1 MARRGKPALDPHATI
16 VRKKPSL
23 DFSVT
28 GLVYIS
34 MMLFM
39 GLAAINSQ
47 ANLLFGVF
55 GLMIGILLVSGVV
68 SKRVLK
74 GLTLTRSLPEHGT
87 VGQPI
92 TVNYEF
98 TNNKRFWP
106 SLSVTVAEIDGA
118 EAFVKQPHGY
128 LLHAAPKQTVN
139 VPVELMPKRR
149 GLHTL
154 DRHQISTSFP
164 FGFIKRAI
172 DRRQEDHL
180 LIFPATGHV
189 DPKIMSLM
197 RSAESSGPT
206 MRPRRG
212 GMDEF
217 YGLKEFRSGENPRY
231 IYWRRSARTGT
242 LVSKEMTHVSPPRL
256 MLLVDTYFDVPIHLP
271 EPPMSRGG
279 RHAPAT
285 PVASNA
291 GDVARARA
299 TVEKVIAMAG
309 SMVNFA
315 IEQGLPVGLA
325 AWSDGLVA
333 ITANRG
339 KRHRRDLLTLL
350 AQLPENATFDT
361 RQLLDGSY
369 ELQESNTTAVLI
381 SPRDIQLGLGESAR
395 GGIVVVAATG
405 PQAERYFTF
414 PPNVDFAHSMPMSE
428 RGKGQAARG
437 KGETKP
443 LEPQASSSSSP
454 RPTPLTPHP

>member
-1 MARRGKPALDPHATI
+1 MAGRRKSPTDPHATV

-55 GLMIGILLVSGVV
+55 GLMIGILLVSGMISRWVLRGL
-68 SKRVLK
+68 SLNRV
-74 GLTLTRSLPEHGT
+74 LPEHGV
-87 VGQPI
+87 VGQPV
-92 TVNYEF
+92 TVTYEF
-98 TNNKRFWP
+98 TNTKRFWP

-128 LLHAAPKQTVN
+128 LLHAAPKTVAT
-139 VPVELMPKRR
+139 VPVELLPKRR

-180 LIFPATGHV
+180 LVFPATGGV

-206 MRPRRG
+206 MKPRRG

-217 YGLKEFRSGENPRY
+217 YGLKEYRSGENPRY
-231 IYWRRSARTGT
+231 ISWRHSARTGE

-256 MLLVDTYFDVPIHLP
+256 MLLVDTYIDPARVAEGGVFEYLSAPKRV
-271 EPPMSRGG
+271 EPSDRG
-279 RHAPAT
+279 RALEA
-285 PVASNA
+285 
-291 GDVARARA
+291 ARAA
-299 TVEKVIAMAG
+299 VERTIAMAA
-309 SMVNFA
+309 SLVNFA
-315 IEQGLPVGLA
+315 IEQGLPVGL
-325 AWSDGLVA
+325 VA
-333 ITANRG
+333 GGNGITAV
-339 KRHRRDLLTLL
+339 T
-350 AQLPENATFDT
+350 
-361 RQLLDGSY
+361 
-369 ELQESNTTAVLI
+369 
-381 SPRDIQLGLGESAR
+381 
-395 GGIVVVAATG
+395 
-405 PQAERYFTF
+405 
-414 PPNVDFAHSMPMSE
+414 
-428 RGKGQAARG
+428 
-437 KGETKP
+437 
-443 LEPQASSSSSP
+443 
-454 RPTPLTPHP
+454 